1 MEKENAREREFV
13 GHSIARS
20 FISTDGGEGKKK
32 RENQSHLHH
41 ATRRTHPTKR
51 RWYLYTFRRECA
63 RERAKRPFSFVRVY
77 CSRVNASEKK
87 LRKCLSGLN
96 GRAYKKIHQNCA
108 QRVKLLHTTT
118 KSYFYLKLVR
128 TLLDHPTHSGF
139 GVADVVNVDV
149 SIIGFYHFDVVV
161 VFVHASVFALRQFDD

>member
-1 MEKENAREREFV
+1 MGEHTKKYTKTAR
-13 GHSIARS
+13 
-20 FISTDGGEGKKK
+20 K
-32 RENQSHLHH
+32 
-41 ATRRTHPTKR
+41 
-51 RWYLYTFRRECA
+51 
-63 RERAKRPFSFVRVY
+63 
-77 CSRVNASEKK
+77 
-87 LRKCLSGLN
+87 
-96 GRAYKKIHQNCA
+96 
-108 QRVKLLHTTT
+108 RVKLLHTTT